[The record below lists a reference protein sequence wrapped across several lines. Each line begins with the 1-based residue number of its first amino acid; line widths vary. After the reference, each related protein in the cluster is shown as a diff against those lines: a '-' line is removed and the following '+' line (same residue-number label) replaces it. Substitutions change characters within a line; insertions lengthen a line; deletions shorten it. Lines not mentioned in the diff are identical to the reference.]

1 MRIKINS
8 LYSQK
13 FTLKEL
19 NHCKKIIHS
28 SKIPSEITA
37 LNEKIKSL
45 EPHCQQFKKM
55 HIEWKKLNHQIDQQM
70 NQASSG
76 KHSSKPLTPFEKEKG
91 HISAPLLSF
100 LESIGHSGEWTD
112 ILVDSSTVISIRMR
126 INSKAPEKKTTS
138 KDFSKLIPYTGLALG
153 TVSGL
158 AERFISSRNLD
169 FKDKKLVKTI
179 FQQIPL
185 LEGINRL
192 KQSEIKHFSL
202 LMPLLPLAAQIV
214 RDTAMGSK
222 DQSLVERFKTSLT
235 TRATIEQKVYTAA
248 AILGILGAACYPK
261 EWAEEYFDP
270 SGHIMLKTLLTTLTA
285 KTLSAALNS
294 TESKSAIIGSTAL
307 YGIQAITDAVLVH
320 ATVSVCHTVPELAA
334 GFAAAFTISALA
346 RKAIETL
353 QPAKL

>member
-1 MRIKINS
+1 MIIKNIS

-55 HIEWKKLNHQIDQQM
+55 HVEWKKLNHQIDQKM
-70 NQASSG
+70 NQALSG
-76 KHSSKPLTPFEKEKG
+76 KHSSKPPTPFVKEKG
-91 HISAPLLSF
+91 HISAPLSSF
-100 LESIGHSGEWTD
+100 LESMGHSGEWTD
-112 ILVDSSTVISIRMR
+112 IWVDSSTLIRVRM
-126 INSKAPEKKTTS
+126 ISKAPKKKTTS
-138 KDFSKLIPYTGLALG
+138 KDFSKLIPYMGLALG

-179 FQQIPL
+179 FQQFPPL
-185 LEGINRL
+185 EVINRL

-202 LMPLLPLAAQIV
+202 FMPLLPLAAQIV
-214 RDTAMGSK
+214 RHAVMGSK